1 MFKSNFKYQQFS
13 ESIIKKVKDLGELFE
28 LLQNRSNFVVFKWQ
42 ASRPSPST
50 GESGQEKMALKLRR
64 EFF

>member
-28 LLQNRSNFVVFKWQ
+28 LLQNRSNFLVFKMAGILILTFNGGNQ
-42 ASRPSPST
+42 A
-50 GESGQEKMALKLRR
+50 KRR
-64 EFF
+64 